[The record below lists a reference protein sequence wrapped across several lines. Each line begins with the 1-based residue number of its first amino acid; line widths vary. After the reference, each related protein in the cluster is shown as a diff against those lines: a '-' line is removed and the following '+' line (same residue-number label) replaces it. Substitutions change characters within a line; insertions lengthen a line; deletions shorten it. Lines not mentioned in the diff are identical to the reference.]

1 MRRRKRE
8 TGKGRQET
16 GDGKRETGIRKEGK
30 GFVIVLRS
38 TAFAMNLT
46 TAEDNDYSQFTNNQ

>member
-8 TGKGRQET
+8 KGKGKK